1 MWKQAQTN
9 VENRA
14 GMWKESL
21 ENMSGCGNVE
31 FATLLFGRK
40 NDKIWHMILEEKIY
54 AAKKRRKAFAG
65 REL

>member
-1 MWKQAQTN
+1 M
-9 VENRA
+9 ENRA

-31 FATLLFGRK
+31 FATLLFERK
-40 NDKIWHMILEEKIY
+40 NDRIWHMILEEKIY

>member
-1 MWKQAQTN
+1 MWKTGP
-9 VENRA
+9 VC
-14 GMWKESL
+14 GKKVWKT
-21 ENMSGCGNVE
+21 GAAVE

-40 NDKIWHMILEEKIY
+40 NDKIWHVILEEKIY